1 MEITKEFLQNSREK
15 FYKDRANRVAQRAAV
30 NNGLVEASVDRVEDE
45 RNRHTFNIELKE
57 KEIRNQKQ
65 SGRCWMFAALN
76 LMEYKLCRKYNLK
89 GFELSKN
96 YTLFFDKLER
106 CNYFLDSIIRTL
118 DEDLDGRLVSH
129 ILTDPMGDG
138 GQWDMIKNII
148 KKYGLVPSY
157 AMKESVNSSATANLN
172 NYLTKILRMYA
183 KNLRDSYKEEKDLE
197 KLKKMQEEYMKKIF
211 DVLSISLGTPPEKFD
226 FEVRNEDEEF
236 ISDKNLTPQ
245 EFLKKHVEV
254 NLDDYISLINAP
266 TKDKPYFKSYT
277 VDFLGN
283 VMELDKVRYVNVPV
297 EVMKDGILK
306 QLKDGEPVWFGC
318 DVAQFFYRKGANL
331 DLSTLKIF
339 DLLNVEYDLSK
350 EERLDYKESLMTHA
364 MVFVGC
370 DYDEENKKINRY
382 KVENSWGKDAGD
394 RGYLVMSDEWFDEY
408 MYQALINKKYL
419 DEKVIK
425 AYSEEPIH
433 LKPWDPMGSLAWI
446 KELK

>member
-1 MEITKEFLQNSREK
+1 MEITKEFLLNSREK

-45 RNRHTFNIELKE
+45 KNRHTFNIELKE

-183 KNLRDSYKEEKDLE
+183 KNLRNSYKEEKDLE
-197 KLKKMQEEYMKKIF
+197 KLKKMQEEYMKKIY

-297 EVMKDGILK
+297 EVMKDGILQ

-370 DYDEENKKINRY
+370 DYDEDNKKINRY

-425 AYSEEPIH
+425 AYEEEPIH
-433 LKPWDPMGSLAWI
+433 LKPWDPMGSLA
-446 KELK
+446 

>member
-157 AMKESVNSSATANLN
+157 AMKESVNSSATVNLN

-197 KLKKMQEEYMKKIF
+197 KLKKMQEEYMKKIY

-419 DEKVIK
+419 EEKVIK

-433 LKPWDPMGSLAWI
+433 LKPWDPMGSLA
-446 KELK
+446 

>member
-45 RNRHTFNIELKE
+45 KNRHTFNIELKE

-183 KNLRDSYKEEKDLE
+183 KNLRNSYKEEKDLE
-197 KLKKMQEEYMKKIF
+197 KLKKMQEEYMKKIY

-370 DYDEENKKINRY
+370 DYDEKNKKINRY

-433 LKPWDPMGSLAWI
+433 LKPWDPMGSLA
-446 KELK
+446 

>member
-183 KNLRDSYKEEKDLE
+183 KNLRDSYKKEKDLE
-197 KLKKMQEEYMKKIF
+197 KLKKTQEEYMKKIY

-433 LKPWDPMGSLAWI
+433 LKPWDPMGSLA
-446 KELK
+446 

>member
-172 NYLTKILRMYA
+172 NCLTKILRMYA

-245 EFLKKHVEV
+245 EFLKKHVEE

-433 LKPWDPMGSLAWI
+433 LKPWDPMGSLA
-446 KELK
+446 

>member
-1 MEITKEFLQNSREK
+1 MEITREFLEE
-15 FYKDRANRVAQRAAV
+15 NRKRFFENRGNRIAQRAAV
-30 NNGLVEASVDRVEDE
+30 NNGLLEASIDRVED
-45 RNRHTFNIELKE
+45 RTNRHSFNIELKE

-76 LMEYKLCRKYNLK
+76 LMEYKLCTKYKLK

-96 YTLFFDKLER
+96 YTLFYDKLER
-106 CNYFLDSIIRTL
+106 CNYFLDSIIKTV

-148 KKYGLVPSY
+148 NKYGLVPAY

-172 NYLTKILRMYA
+172 NYLTKVLRMYA
-183 KNLRDSYKEEKDLE
+183 KNLRKSYEKDKDKE
-197 KLKKMQEEYMKKIF
+197 TLKIMQEEYMIKVYDI
-211 DVLSISLGTPPEKFD
+211 LSIALGTPPESFD

-245 EFLKKHVEV
+245 EFFKKHIEV

-266 TKDKPYFKSYT
+266 TRDKEYYKSYT

-283 VMELDKVRYVNVPV
+283 VMELDKVKYVNIPV
-297 EVMKDGILK
+297 EVMKSGILK

-318 DVAQFFYRKGANL
+318 DVGQFFYRKESYL
-331 DLSTLKIF
+331 DLSTVKIY
-339 DLLNVEYDLSK
+339 DLLDVQYDFSK
-350 EERLDYKESLMTHA
+350 EDRLDYKESLMTHA

-370 DYDEENKKINRY
+370 DYDETTDKINRY

-394 RGYLVMSDEWFDEY
+394 RGYLVMSDQWFDEY
-408 MYQALINKKYL
+408 MYQCLINKKYL
-419 DEKVIK
+419 DERVLK
-425 AYSEEPIH
+425 AYEEEARH
-433 LKPWDPMGSLAWI
+433 LKPWDPMGALASI
-446 KELK
+446 KF

>member
-197 KLKKMQEEYMKKIF
+197 KLKKMQEEYMKKIY

-236 ISDKNLTPQ
+236 ICDKNLTPQ

-306 QLKDGEPVWFGC
+306 QLKDAEPVWFGC

-433 LKPWDPMGSLAWI
+433 LKPWDPMGSLA
-446 KELK
+446 

>member
-30 NNGLVEASVDRVEDE
+30 NNGLVEASVDRGEDE

-197 KLKKMQEEYMKKIF
+197 KLKKMQEEYMKKIY

-236 ISDKNLTPQ
+236 ICDKNLTPQ

-254 NLDDYISLINAP
+254 DLDDYISLINAP

-433 LKPWDPMGSLAWI
+433 LKPWDPMGSLA
-446 KELK
+446 

>member
-15 FYKDRANRVAQRAAV
+15 FYEDRANRVAQRAAV
-30 NNGLVEASVDRVEDE
+30 NNGLVEASVDRGEDE

-197 KLKKMQEEYMKKIF
+197 KLKKMQEEYMKKIY

-236 ISDKNLTPQ
+236 ICDKNLTPQ

-297 EVMKDGILK
+297 EVMKEGILK

-419 DEKVIK
+419 EEKVIK

-433 LKPWDPMGSLAWI
+433 LKPWDPMGSLA
-446 KELK
+446 

>member
-183 KNLRDSYKEEKDLE
+183 KNLRDSYKKEKDLE
-197 KLKKMQEEYMKKIF
+197 KLKKTQEEYMKKIY

-297 EVMKDGILK
+297 EVMKEGILK

-433 LKPWDPMGSLAWI
+433 LKPWDPMGSLA
-446 KELK
+446 

>member
-197 KLKKMQEEYMKKIF
+197 KLKKMQEEYMKKIY

-297 EVMKDGILK
+297 EVMKDGILQ

-331 DLSTLKIF
+331 DISTLKIF

-433 LKPWDPMGSLAWI
+433 LKPWDPMGSLA
-446 KELK
+446 

>member
-15 FYKDRANRVAQRAAV
+15 FYEDRANRVAQRAAV

-45 RNRHTFNIELKE
+45 KNRHTFNIELKE

-183 KNLRDSYKEEKDLE
+183 KNLRNSYKEEKDLE
-197 KLKKMQEEYMKKIF
+197 KLKKMQEEYMKKIY

-283 VMELDKVRYVNVPV
+283 VMELDKVMYVNVPV

-433 LKPWDPMGSLAWI
+433 LKPWDPMGSLA
-446 KELK
+446 

>member
-15 FYKDRANRVAQRAAV
+15 FYEDRANRVAQRAAV

-183 KNLRDSYKEEKDLE
+183 KNLRDSYKEEKGLE
-197 KLKKMQEEYMKKIF
+197 KLKKMQEEYMKKIY
-211 DVLSISLGTPPEKFD
+211 DVLSISLGNPPEKFD

-236 ISDKNLTPQ
+236 ICDKNLTPQ

-297 EVMKDGILK
+297 EVMKEGILK

-433 LKPWDPMGSLAWI
+433 LKPWDPMGSLA
-446 KELK
+446 

>member
-172 NYLTKILRMYA
+172 NCLTKILRMYA
-183 KNLRDSYKEEKDLE
+183 KNLRDSYKKEKDLE
-197 KLKKMQEEYMKKIF
+197 KLKKMQEEYMKKIY

-433 LKPWDPMGSLAWI
+433 LKPWDPMGSLA
-446 KELK
+446 

>member
-172 NYLTKILRMYA
+172 NCLTKILRMYA

-197 KLKKMQEEYMKKIF
+197 KLKKMQEEYMKKIY

-297 EVMKDGILK
+297 EVMKEGILK

-433 LKPWDPMGSLAWI
+433 LKPWDPMGSLA
-446 KELK
+446 

>member
-45 RNRHTFNIELKE
+45 KNRHTFNIELKE

-106 CNYFLDSIIRTL
+106 CNYFLESIIRTL

-183 KNLRDSYKEEKDLE
+183 KNLRNSYKEEKDLE
-197 KLKKMQEEYMKKIF
+197 KLKKMQEEYMKKIY

-297 EVMKDGILK
+297 EVMKDGILQ

-331 DLSTLKIF
+331 DFSTLKIF

-433 LKPWDPMGSLAWI
+433 LKPWDPMGSLA
-446 KELK
+446 

>member
-183 KNLRDSYKEEKDLE
+183 KNLRNSYKEEKDVE
-197 KLKKMQEEYMKKIF
+197 KLKKMQEEYMKKIY

-254 NLDDYISLINAP
+254 DLDDYISLINAP

-433 LKPWDPMGSLAWI
+433 LKPWDPMGSLA
-446 KELK
+446 

>member
-1 MEITKEFLQNSREK
+1 
-15 FYKDRANRVAQRAAV
+15 
-30 NNGLVEASVDRVEDE
+30 
-45 RNRHTFNIELKE
+45 
-57 KEIRNQKQ
+57 
-65 SGRCWMFAALN
+65 
-76 LMEYKLCRKYNLK
+76 
-89 GFELSKN
+89 
-96 YTLFFDKLER
+96 
-106 CNYFLDSIIRTL
+106 
-118 DEDLDGRLVSH
+118 
-129 ILTDPMGDG
+129 
-138 GQWDMIKNII
+138 
-148 KKYGLVPSY
+148 
-157 AMKESVNSSATANLN
+157 MKESVNSSATANLN

-197 KLKKMQEEYMKKIF
+197 KLKKMQEEYMKKIY

-394 RGYLVMSDEWFDEY
+394 RGYLVMSDKWFDEY

-433 LKPWDPMGSLAWI
+433 LKPWDPMGSLA
-446 KELK
+446 

>member
-15 FYKDRANRVAQRAAV
+15 FYKDRANRVAQRATV

-172 NYLTKILRMYA
+172 NCLTKILRMYA

-433 LKPWDPMGSLAWI
+433 LKPWDPMGSLA
-446 KELK
+446 

>member
-30 NNGLVEASVDRVEDE
+30 NNGLAEASVDRVEDE

-197 KLKKMQEEYMKKIF
+197 KLKKMQEEYMKKIY

-433 LKPWDPMGSLAWI
+433 LKPWDPMGSLA
-446 KELK
+446 

>member
-15 FYKDRANRVAQRAAV
+15 FYEDRANRVAQRAAV

-45 RNRHTFNIELKE
+45 KNRHTFNIELKE

-183 KNLRDSYKEEKDLE
+183 NNLRNSYKEEKDLE
-197 KLKKMQEEYMKKIF
+197 KLKKMQEEYMKKIY

-254 NLDDYISLINAP
+254 DLDDYISLINAP

-339 DLLNVEYDLSK
+339 DLLNVEYNLSK

-408 MYQALINKKYL
+408 MYQALINKKFL

-433 LKPWDPMGSLAWI
+433 LKPWDPMGSLA
-446 KELK
+446 

>member
-15 FYKDRANRVAQRAAV
+15 FYEDRANRVAQRAAV

-45 RNRHTFNIELKE
+45 KNRHTFNIELKE

-183 KNLRDSYKEEKDLE
+183 KNLRNSYKEEKDLE
-197 KLKKMQEEYMKKIF
+197 KLKKMQEEYMKKIY

-254 NLDDYISLINAP
+254 DLDDYISLINAP

-297 EVMKDGILK
+297 EVMKDGILQ

-425 AYSEEPIH
+425 AYSEEAIH
-433 LKPWDPMGSLAWI
+433 LKPWDPMGSLA
-446 KELK
+446 

>member
-1 MEITKEFLQNSREK
+1 MEITKEFLQNGREK

-197 KLKKMQEEYMKKIF
+197 KLKKMQEEYMKKIY

-433 LKPWDPMGSLAWI
+433 LKPWDPMGSLA
-446 KELK
+446 

>member
-1 MEITKEFLQNSREK
+1 
-15 FYKDRANRVAQRAAV
+15 
-30 NNGLVEASVDRVEDE
+30 
-45 RNRHTFNIELKE
+45 
-57 KEIRNQKQ
+57 
-65 SGRCWMFAALN
+65 
-76 LMEYKLCRKYNLK
+76 
-89 GFELSKN
+89 
-96 YTLFFDKLER
+96 
-106 CNYFLDSIIRTL
+106 
-118 DEDLDGRLVSH
+118 
-129 ILTDPMGDG
+129 MGDG

-197 KLKKMQEEYMKKIF
+197 KLKKMQEEYMKKIY

-433 LKPWDPMGSLAWI
+433 LKPWDPMGSLA
-446 KELK
+446 

>member
-183 KNLRDSYKEEKDLE
+183 KNLRNSYKEEKDLE
-197 KLKKMQEEYMKKIF
+197 KLKKMQEEYMKKIY

-266 TKDKPYFKSYT
+266 TKDKPYLKSYT

-339 DLLNVEYDLSK
+339 DLLNVEYDFSK

-433 LKPWDPMGSLAWI
+433 LKPWDPMGSLA
-446 KELK
+446 

>member
-118 DEDLDGRLVSH
+118 DEDLDGRLLSH

-197 KLKKMQEEYMKKIF
+197 KLKKMQEEYMKKIY

-433 LKPWDPMGSLAWI
+433 LKPWDPMGSLA
-446 KELK
+446 

>member
-183 KNLRDSYKEEKDLE
+183 KNLRNSYKEEKDLE
-197 KLKKMQEEYMKKIF
+197 KLKKMQEEYMKKIY

-339 DLLNVEYDLSK
+339 DLLNLEYDLSK

-433 LKPWDPMGSLAWI
+433 LKPWDPMGSLA
-446 KELK
+446 

>member
-1 MEITKEFLQNSREK
+1 MELTQEFLKNSRED
-15 FYKDRANRVAQRAAV
+15 FYKNRANRIAQRAAI
-30 NNGLVEASVDRVEDE
+30 NNGLVEASIDRLEDK
-45 RNRHTFNIELKE
+45 NNTFSFNIELKE

-76 LMEYKLCRKYNLK
+76 LMEYKLCNKYNLK

-106 CNYFLDSIIRTL
+106 CNYFLESIINTL
-118 DEDLDGRLVSH
+118 DEDLDSRLLSH

-148 KKYGLVPSY
+148 NKYGLVPQY
-157 AMKESVNSSATANLN
+157 AMKESVNSNATASLN

-183 KNLRDSYKEEKDLE
+183 KNIRKSYEKNKDIE
-197 KLKKMQEEYMKKIF
+197 KLKALQEKYMRKIYEI
-211 DVLSISLGTPPEKFD
+211 LSIALGTPPEKFD
-226 FEVRNEDEEF
+226 FEVRNEDDEF
-236 ISDKNLTPQ
+236 ISHKNLSPQ
-245 EFLKKHVEV
+245 EFFKKYLDT

-283 VMELDKVRYVNVPV
+283 VKELDEVRYVNVPID
-297 EVMKDGILK
+297 VMKKSILK
-306 QLKDGEPVWFGC
+306 QLQADEAVWFGC
-318 DVAQFFYRKGANL
+318 DVGQFFNRKGSSL
-331 DLSTLKIF
+331 DLSSVKVF
-339 DLLNVEYDLSK
+339 DLLDVDYDFSK

-370 DYDEENKKINRY
+370 DYDKDNDKINRY
-382 KVENSWGKDAGD
+382 KVENSWGKDSGE

-425 AYSEEPIH
+425 AYEEEPIH
-433 LKPWDPMGSLAWI
+433 LKPWDPMGSLASI
-446 KELK
+446 KF

>member
-157 AMKESVNSSATANLN
+157 AMKESVNSSATVNLN

-197 KLKKMQEEYMKKIF
+197 KLKKMQEEYMKKIY

-339 DLLNVEYDLSK
+339 DLLDVEYDLSK

-433 LKPWDPMGSLAWI
+433 LKPWDPMGSLA
-446 KELK
+446 

>member
-197 KLKKMQEEYMKKIF
+197 KLKKMQEEYMKKIY

-236 ISDKNLTPQ
+236 ICDKNLTPQ

-433 LKPWDPMGSLAWI
+433 LKPWDPMGSLA
-446 KELK
+446 

>member
-197 KLKKMQEEYMKKIF
+197 KLKKMQEEYMKKIY

-236 ISDKNLTPQ
+236 ICDKNLTPQ

-297 EVMKDGILK
+297 EVMKEGILK

-433 LKPWDPMGSLAWI
+433 LKPWDPMGSLA
-446 KELK
+446 

>member
-15 FYKDRANRVAQRAAV
+15 FYEDRANRVAQRAAV

-183 KNLRDSYKEEKDLE
+183 KNLRNSYKEEKDVE
-197 KLKKMQEEYMKKIF
+197 KLKKMQEEYMKKIY

-254 NLDDYISLINAP
+254 DLDDYISLINAP

-306 QLKDGEPVWFGC
+306 QLKDGELVWFGC

-433 LKPWDPMGSLAWI
+433 LKPWDPMGSLA
-446 KELK
+446 

>member
-183 KNLRDSYKEEKDLE
+183 KNLRDSYKKEKDLE
-197 KLKKMQEEYMKKIF
+197 KLKKMQEEYMKKIY

-297 EVMKDGILK
+297 EVMKDGILQ

-331 DLSTLKIF
+331 DISTLKIF

-433 LKPWDPMGSLAWI
+433 LKPWDPMGSLA
-446 KELK
+446 